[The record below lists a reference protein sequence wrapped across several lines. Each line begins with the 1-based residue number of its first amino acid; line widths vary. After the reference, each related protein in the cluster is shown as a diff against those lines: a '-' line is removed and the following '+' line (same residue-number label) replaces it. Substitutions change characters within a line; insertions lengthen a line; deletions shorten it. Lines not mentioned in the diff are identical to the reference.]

1 MQILSLA
8 SVGPRTGLC
17 SLGSLLFFCTLRL
30 VRSGATL
37 CRAFAPL
44 RPSVMAVNELP
55 VFLREDGTRLSRS
68 VCFHDIFAQG
78 VNVHGLAFHLP
89 K

>member
-17 SLGSLLFFCTLRL
+17 SLGSLLFFLHIAPRPLGCDALPRI
-30 VRSGATL
+30 RSTPTDGHGGERTAGV
-37 CRAFAPL
+37 
-44 RPSVMAVNELP
+44 SKG
-55 VFLREDGTRLSRS
+55 DGTRLSRS

-78 VNVHGLAFHLP
+78 VNAHGLAFHLP